1 MAVLQE
7 NWKDLILPNLSA
19 VERANG
25 NKNRAIIVLEPLE
38 RGYGITLGNSLRRV
52 LLSSIRG
59 FAVTAVRIDGVLH
72 EYSVIDGIREDV
84 ADIIMNI
91 KSLILNKPTPT
102 AATLKLKLDRKGPVY
117 AKDIVLN
124 NGVEILNPDMIICH
138 VEDSKV
144 NLNVE
149 MTVEYGAGYC
159 MAEVKEETS
168 KEVSIIYVDA
178 MFSPVRRVTY
188 SVENARVGQQTDYDR
203 LILDV
208 ETNGTVG
215 PETAVGIA
223 AKILQ
228 TQLGVFLEL
237 SSGSE
242 SGKTDQMGECDI
254 STNSLESCL
263 NRKIDEMELSVRSY
277 NCLIGEGIRYI
288 GDLVKRSEV
297 DMLKL
302 PNFGRKS
309 LNELKENL
317 KTLGLSFDMK
327 ISEDWAP
334 LDDGV
339 NTHKKRKMLN
349 RSDYET

>member
-7 NWKDLILPNLSA
+7 NWKGLIMPNLPT
-19 VERANG
+19 VEEAIG
-25 NKNRAIIVLEPLE
+25 GDKNRAIIVLEPLE

-52 LLSSIRG
+52 LLSSLRG
-59 FAVTAVRIDGVLH
+59 FAITSIRIDSVLH

-84 ADIIMNI
+84 TDMVMNI

-102 AATLKLKLDRKGPVY
+102 PTTLKLKLNKKGPIY
-117 AKDIVLN
+117 AKNIVLS
-124 NGVEILNPDMIICH
+124 NGVEILNPELVICH
-138 VEDSKV
+138 IEDNKV

-149 MTVEYGAGYC
+149 MTVEYGAGYS
-159 MAEVKEETS
+159 MAETNEKNS
-168 KEVSIIYVDA
+168 REVSMIYLDA
-178 MFSPVRRVTY
+178 MFNPVRKVAYT
-188 SVENARVGQQTDYDR
+188 VENTRVGQQTDYDR

-215 PETAVGIA
+215 PEAAVKIA

-237 SSGSE
+237 SFGSE
-242 SGKTDQMGECDI
+242 FSKADQDSNGVGV
-254 STNSLESCL
+254 SSNNLESYL
-263 NRKIDEMELSVRSY
+263 NRKIDEMELTVRSY

-288 GDLVKRSEV
+288 GDLVKKSET

-302 PNFGRKS
+302 PNFGKKS

-317 KTLGLSFDMK
+317 KSIGLSFDMK
-327 ISEDWAP
+327 IDKDWAP
-334 LDDGV
+334 QDDSAV
-339 NTHKKRKMLN
+339 THRKKEKKN
-349 RSDYET
+349 